1 MIRLIGLP
9 LLIAGLATSGACT
22 GRAQSAP
29 DQPAATTERTP
40 PDSARTASP
49 PASGPITWLTSDSAT
64 RTAKLTLEVTRPAG
78 APSALLNGYRAGEA
92 QAVVPFGW
100 TVRWNWRNTDAAS
113 PHSLVVM
120 VQREK
125 IPLEGGSPAFSN
137 AMTRAVTAGLPA
149 GQTDQ
154 TTFQAE
160 EAGWYWML
168 CGVPEHALAGEWI
181 ELQVSREAQMASV
194 VIKKRGS

>member
-1 MIRLIGLP
+1 M
-9 LLIAGLATSGACT
+9 
-22 GRAQSAP
+22 
-29 DQPAATTERTP
+29 
-40 PDSARTASP
+40 
-49 PASGPITWLTSDSAT
+49 
-64 RTAKLTLEVTRPAG
+64 
-78 APSALLNGYRAGEA
+78 
-92 QAVVPFGW
+92 VPFGW